1 MPVSTLEEA
10 AAWVD
15 RVGLALVF
23 PKDDLVLPSLWYA
36 AGGADR
42 FSERDE
48 SGEFVRWVPP
58 MDFVWS
64 AKSALPGRGLC
75 CGGNHLRGRA
85 SLISH
90 ELLPTVV
97 AATPRGE
104 PNEVEG
110 EVLDVLESAGPT
122 SARELPEL
130 LPHRE
135 RKTVRAA
142 LDRLQRRLV
151 VTNAGLEQEADR
163 WPANVVDLVD
173 RRYPERLGALPDA
186 DDARR
191 TLAERLLATAGEL
204 SAADVAAVF
213 GWRKKEAEAVL
224 TTLDAE
230 TRDDNG
236 TQVWRSAR
244 PAAS

>member
-1 MPVSTLEEA
+1 MTVSTLDEA

-23 PKDDLVLPSLWYA
+23 PKDDLVLPSLWYE
-36 AGGADR
+36 AGGADT
-42 FSERDE
+42 FSVRDE
-48 SGEFVRWVPP
+48 EGGFVRWVDP
-58 MDFVWS
+58 MDFVWG

-90 ELLPTVV
+90 ELLPAL
-97 AATPRGE
+97 AAVQRSGE
-104 PNEVEG
+104 EPSELER
-110 EVLDVLESAGPT
+110 EVLDLLASAVPT
-122 SARELPEL
+122 STRELPEL

-151 VTNAGLEQEADR
+151 VTNAGLEETDG

-173 RRYPERLGALPDA
+173 RRYADRLRSVPSAEE
-186 DDARR
+186 ARR
-191 TLAERLLATAGEL
+191 ILAERVLAFAREL
-204 SAADVAAVF
+204 SAVDLAAVF
-213 GWRKKEAEAVL
+213 AWRKKEAQAVL
-224 TTLDAE
+224 ESLAVE
-230 TRDDNG
+230 ARDDQG
-236 TQVWRSAR
+236 TTVWLAG
-244 PAAS
+244 A

>member
-1 MPVSTLEEA
+1 MTVSTLEEA

-48 SGEFVRWVPP
+48 SGEFVRWVAP
-58 MDFVWS
+58 MDFVWG

-90 ELLPTVV
+90 ELLPALV
-97 AATPRGE
+97 AATPRDE
-104 PNEVEG
+104 PNEVER

-151 VTNAGLEQEADR
+151 VTNAGLEEEADR

-173 RRYPERLGALPDA
+173 RRYADRLRELPDRE
-186 DDARR
+186 DARR
-191 TLAERLLATAGEL
+191 TLAERAPLGGRRGLRSRRRSRLRLAQEGGRSRPHDARRGDARRQRHAGL
-204 SAADVAAVF
+204 ALGQPDS
-213 GWRKKEAEAVL
+213 
-224 TTLDAE
+224 
-230 TRDDNG
+230 
-236 TQVWRSAR
+236 
-244 PAAS
+244 